1 MTLVLL
7 QDDVERQELRVEMA
21 LAEIG
26 AHRQQDQRRSA
37 AADAAAGIDA
47 FEMTLKRLGTAGGS
61 GAAGRRAAT
70 YSRTTRRP
78 CVMHVH
84 VATHDKQ
91 LPFI

>member
-1 MTLVLL
+1 ML

-61 GAAGRRAAT
+61 GTAGR
-70 YSRTTRRP
+70 
-78 CVMHVH
+78 
-84 VATHDKQ
+84 
-91 LPFI
+91 